1 MVADLLAG
9 KASLMLTSPP
19 RLGWMAVALF
29 LAVLIVAAAGRR
41 AGLAA
46 MLRLCALAL
55 VLLAI
60 CGLSIETHEAA
71 QDLCIVLSEDLSA
84 SVGSGAERLGTELV
98 RDLMATLRP
107 TDGLGAVAFA
117 RQGEVVTWPSA
128 PPRPPSFARVKLDPS
143 ATRLS
148 AGIELAAPLCPE
160 DSEKKI
166 VLVTDGNETVGDAR
180 RAAALA
186 RESDARIY
194 VEVPGTAHGGAMY
207 FEKLTAPPLVREGSV
222 FPLRAMVRS
231 GFPQAKNA
239 VLDIVVNGEV
249 AAHQPVRLDPGI
261 NVFEVPYQLHERGS
275 FQIAARLTGE
285 GTSPDERRE
294 VSLAVAG
301 PIRALLITH
310 SRESALA
317 KALRLREVD
326 LDFREPGSFPKL
338 EELLQ
343 YHCVILD
350 DVPRKELPDHALE
363 ALESYVKTFG
373 GGLLMTGGARSFGDK
388 AYQKSAVERVL
399 PVNLVEQPPP
409 KPKGRAPL
417 GVFLVIDRSNS
428 MGYNSRRH
436 DVRDGEKMS
445 YARQAAL
452 ALVQQ
457 MRPEDRVGVIAFD
470 SDPYVLG
477 PLRPL
482 SEQKSVLEDRISRL
496 VPGGGTDFK
505 AALEIATA
513 QLVQSGLKTMHV
525 ILLTD
530 GDTNRGA
537 ADHLPVIQAMT
548 RLGITVT
555 TIRIGDDDVNL
566 EFLQQISRETG
577 GRFYHVEDIELLPQ
591 LVVSDTRQVRGDK
604 GEGEEKPGEEKLQS
618 PPGGPVRPLVG
629 DVTEVVRGLADQE
642 FPPVRDVPQTKLKSG
657 ADLVLYVSDEGRK
670 QPLLATWFYGLG
682 RAAAFPFDPMTP
694 EAGGWSAWPGF
705 AKLWSQLVRWA
716 IREEAPWEIKQAVR
730 FRDGNP
736 FLEVQTFND
745 IGEGTIEAQ
754 VFTTPEHSLTLAL
767 TPVAPR
773 TYRAPLPPLAAGKY
787 ALLVTRRSGDKTLG
801 QKRDV
806 LSVDGSADEPASAE
820 MARKLPDLELLRE
833 IAAETGGSLNPSI
846 DEITARHGAR
856 RVMHHRLD
864 WLLVPLALALLIGDI
879 ALRMR
884 LGDGA

>member
-1 MVADLLAG
+1 MVSDLIAG
-9 KASLMLTSPP
+9 KASIVLTAPP
-19 RLGWMAVALF
+19 RLAWMAAAVL
-29 LAVLIVAAAGRR
+29 LAVLIAATAGRR

-46 MLRLCALAL
+46 MLRVGALAL

-98 RDLMATLRP
+98 RDLMGRLRP

-128 PPRPPSFARVKLDPS
+128 PPRAPSFARVKLDPS
-143 ATRLS
+143 ATRLA

-166 VLVTDGNETVGDAR
+166 VLVTDGNETIGDAR

-186 RESDARIY
+186 RESDARVY
-194 VEVPGTAHGGAMY
+194 VAVPGSAHGGAMY

-231 GFPQAKNA
+231 GFAQSRSAA
-239 VLDIVVNGEV
+239 LDILVNGEV
-249 AAHQPVRLDPGI
+249 AAHQSVRLDPGI

-275 FQIAARLTGE
+275 FQIAGRLTGE
-285 GTSPDERRE
+285 GVSPDERRE

-301 PIRALLITH
+301 PIRALVITH
-310 SRESALA
+310 SRDSALV

-326 LDFREPGSFPKL
+326 LDFREPGGFPKL
-338 EELLQ
+338 EDLLQ

-350 DVPRKELPDHALE
+350 DVIRKELPDHAPE

-373 GGLLMTGGARSFGDK
+373 GGVLMTGGARSFGDK
-388 AYQKSAVERVL
+388 AYQKSALERVL
-399 PVNLVEQPPP
+399 PVNLIEQPPP

-436 DVRDGEKMS
+436 DVRDGEKMR
-445 YARQAAL
+445 YGREAAL
-452 ALVQQ
+452 ALVRQ
-457 MRPEDRVGVIAFD
+457 MRAEDHVGVIAFD

-482 SEQKSVLEDRISRL
+482 AEQKSVLEDRIARL

-513 QLVQSGLKTMHV
+513 QLVQSGLKTKHV

-537 ADHLPVIQAMT
+537 SDHLPVIQAMS
-548 RLGITVT
+548 RLGISVT

-591 LVVSDTRQVRGDK
+591 LVVSDTRQAQGDK
-604 GEGEEKPGEEKLQS
+604 GEAVEKPGDEKS
-618 PPGGPVRPLVG
+618 AAPPGPIRPLVG
-629 DVTEVVRGLADQE
+629 DATEVVRGLTDRE

-682 RAAAFPFDPMTP
+682 RAAAFPFDPMAP

-773 TYRAPLPPLAAGKY
+773 TYRAALPPLAAGKY

-833 IAAETGGSLNPSI
+833 IAAETGGSVNPSI
-846 DEITARHGAR
+846 DELAARHGGR
-856 RVMHHRLD
+856 RILHHRLD

-884 LGDGA
+884 LGA